1 MPRLGVEATFG
12 SEPPRIDLRAD
23 FARYQEPP
31 LLSYAELVE
40 LGTIDEV
47 RPGLKEKMTTL
58 LRTPFLSN
66 EAHYAGAQPILPDV
80 PELGPS
86 LRVVM
91 WNIERG
97 LRLDEVKLA
106 FTDADA
112 FLQTRDDEIPGTV
125 VSQVREELEV
135 LQTADILVLQE
146 LDWGMKRT
154 GYREVVREMG
164 AALKMNWA
172 YAVEFLEVDPIEL
185 GTERFDEMPE
195 DEREHLREDIEVDKK
210 LYRGLHGTAILS
222 RYPIREARVIPLL
235 VQGHDWYHDE
245 KRGVS
250 PIESAKRG
258 TASMVFLEKIFRE
271 IRRGGRTHLFVTL
284 DVPHLPGGRLTV
296 SAPHLEARTKPAI
309 RREQMNIVL
318 SHLRE
323 IEHPV
328 IIAGDLNTT
337 GSDNLPTSVKRE
349 IYKRVGSKEFWAKR
363 GVIYATGLGL
373 IYDFVSS
380 GIRFLRNQNDPTAR
394 SIPIFSSNHE
404 RGLFREIENFRDLNG
419 FVFDFRGTRTR
430 TITGKARTLA
440 NSNQRGRKGFVPTFE
455 LARTVGPAGKFKLD
469 WIFVKSYLA
478 DHPRDKEAG
487 YRFAPHFPRTMR
499 DLNYFPPEALSDHH
513 PISVDLPFG
522 DPESFTITGESGGNE
537 LAAVTTQPSNTE

>member
-1 MPRLGVEATFG
+1 V
-12 SEPPRIDLRAD
+12 
-23 FARYQEPP
+23 RYQEPP
-31 LLSYAELVE
+31 LLTYAELVE

-47 RPGLKEKMTTL
+47 RPALEEKMTTL

-80 PELGPS
+80 PGLGPS

-97 LRLDEVKLA
+97 LRLDDIKLA
-106 FTDADA
+106 MTDADT
-112 FLQTRDDEIPGTV
+112 FLRTRDGETPSAEGAA
-125 VSQVREELEV
+125 QVKEELEV

-146 LDWGMKRT
+146 VDWGMKRT
-154 GYREVVREMG
+154 GYREVVRELG
-164 AALKMNWA
+164 AAMNMNWA
-172 YAVEFLEVDPIEL
+172 YAVEFLEVDPIDL
-185 GTERFDEMPE
+185 GTESFDEMPE
-195 DEREHLREDIEVDKK
+195 EERAQLRKDIEVDKD

-235 VQGHDWYHDE
+235 VQGHDWYHSE

-258 TASMVFLEKIFRE
+258 ATAMVFLEKIFRE

-296 SAPHLEARTKPAI
+296 SAPHLEARTKPAT

-328 IIAGDLNTT
+328 IVAGDLNTT
-337 GSDNLPTSVKRE
+337 GTDNLPTSVKRE

-363 GVIYATGLGL
+363 GVLYATGLGL
-373 IYDFVSS
+373 VYDFVSS

-394 SIPIFSSNHE
+394 HISVFSSNHE
-404 RGLFREIENFRDLNG
+404 RGLFNEIENFRDLNG
-419 FVFDFRGTRTR
+419 FAFDFRGNRTR
-430 TITGKARTLA
+430 AINGKARTLA

-469 WIFVKSYLA
+469 WIFVKSYLD
-478 DHPRDKEAG
+478 DHPRGKEAT
-487 YRFAPHFPRTMR
+487 YRFAPHFARTMK

-522 DPESFTITGESGGNE
+522 DPDSFTITEEPGGTR
-537 LAAVTTQPSNTE
+537 LAASAVTPQPSNTE